1 MSSIISIIYVVFI
14 WFFIKTII
22 KKSRGTGN
30 NGGRKF
36 QNTTQPEVKNGAP
49 DQYTGN
55 RNTTTPAGNFG
66 TGSTNRPSAKA
77 SATETGKSSENTS
90 VTDYLAEKARKD
102 QIEHAREKQQESQ
115 RLAEKSGGLTPA
127 ERLYDGDPIPNGKF
141 CVCCSYCAAENL
153 IPVGSRMKY
162 SCYFCR
168 EPLH

>member
-36 QNTTQPEVKNGAP
+36 QNTTQPEVRNGASDP
-49 DQYTGN
+49 YTGH
-55 RNTTTPAGNFG
+55 RNATASTTGS
-66 TGSTNRPSAKA
+66 GSTNRPSAKA

-153 IPVGSRMKY
+153 IPVGSCMKY